1 MDLIIALNKKKK
13 DWTKKYH
20 KIIQGL
26 ETIIDIQLK
35 IQNITKLADT
45 ANNQLVDI
53 EIILLKIGETYR
65 IQISE
70 DIYSISEKLR
80 NIIHEDIEQQTYH
93 IQVLLANEL
102 NQYKNKGEERIDENI
117 RVLQKSISKNI
128 LRHFI
133 TNDWW

>member
-1 MDLIIALNKKKK
+1 
-13 DWTKKYH
+13 
-20 KIIQGL
+20 
-26 ETIIDIQLK
+26 LK

-133 TNDWW
+133 TND

>member
-26 ETIIDIQLK
+26 EIMVDIQLQ
-35 IQNITKLADT
+35 IQNITKLTDT
-45 ANNQLVDI
+45 ANNQLADI
-53 EIILLKIGETYR
+53 ETILLKIGETYR

-80 NIIHEDIEQQTYH
+80 NIIYEDIEKQTYH

-102 NQYKNKGEERIDENI
+102 NQYKNKEEERIDENI
-117 RVLQKSISKNI
+117 RVLQKKVYQK
-128 LRHFI
+128 
-133 TNDWW
+133 TY